1 LKVST
6 SIKPILVVSDEQKN
20 TANTA
25 IDVSDFAAIRLPP
38 DFEREAGVR
47 KQLTLV
53 RVRGPRKQEW
63 IRVHSDLF
71 ARYATITYKENDES
85 KPEVYLVMPN
95 VARQLGADE
104 ITIAT
109 LYLACNRQGE
119 IFIWP
124 CRDPRPGSRAGDLAA
139 TSRIAAAEAA
149 MKRQVRVQWRSPAFE
164 ISFRDD
170 SIPDVEPI
178 WPDKSLDELVEIAFG
193 RTGLVIRDLNH
204 PVIKILQGR
213 N

>member
-1 LKVST
+1 
-6 SIKPILVVSDEQKN
+6 
-20 TANTA
+20 
-25 IDVSDFAAIRLPP
+25 
-38 DFEREAGVR
+38 
-47 KQLTLV
+47 
-53 RVRGPRKQEW
+53 
-63 IRVHSDLF
+63 
-71 ARYATITYKENDES
+71 
-85 KPEVYLVMPN
+85 
-95 VARQLGADE
+95 
-104 ITIAT
+104 
-109 LYLACNRQGE
+109 
-119 IFIWP
+119 
-124 CRDPRPGSRAGDLAA
+124 
-139 TSRIAAAEAA
+139 